1 MVDLLITLDL
11 HVLHFFRKGFHT
23 TWPYLERCTYHSCRI
38 VTTGNCG
45 QLVADRCHRLS
56 PVPCPFVWACSSFPN
71 PLDHRPLAACFHR
84 SPSAPTAAVLHYHQ
98 QLQQPMAPFFSFRLT
113 SYLSSS
119 CSSFCISVLQQV
131 PLVSSLSY
139 HLMSTR
145 AELQETMSS

>member
-1 MVDLLITLDL
+1 
-11 HVLHFFRKGFHT
+11 
-23 TWPYLERCTYHSCRI
+23 
-38 VTTGNCG
+38 
-45 QLVADRCHRLS
+45 
-56 PVPCPFVWACSSFPN
+56 
-71 PLDHRPLAACFHR
+71 LDHCPLAACFHR

-113 SYLSSS
+113 WYLSSS
-119 CSSFCISVLQQV
+119 CSSFQV